1 MLIFLGDIMS
11 FVDDFKQHNAERQ
24 SKLYE
29 KTLSNYNIF
38 EGVECNVILP
48 EKQLKTSG
56 KSGATKGAATLAFG
70 FVGLAA
76 TSGTS
81 QNEENRNIR
90 TIIQVVDK
98 GIVFKNGSMDG
109 SDIRIP
115 YNQIIKMELFGEKS
129 NNQGLLTLLRN
140 KRVIIVPKLL
150 DKKQS
155 EIILTHLMNIINERA
170 SGIKYEDPG
179 WGLETE
185 RIDSDSELVRLDN
198 SQVSELERLAN
209 LFDKGFLTDDEFKNM
224 KKKII
229 EN

>member
-1 MLIFLGDIMS
+1 MS

-56 KSGATKGAATLAFG
+56 KSGATKGVATLALG

-115 YNQIIKMELFGEKS
+115 YNQII
-129 NNQGLLTLLRN
+129 TIR
-140 KRVIIVPKLL
+140 
-150 DKKQS
+150 
-155 EIILTHLMNIINERA
+155 
-170 SGIKYEDPG
+170 
-179 WGLETE
+179 
-185 RIDSDSELVRLDN
+185 
-198 SQVSELERLAN
+198 
-209 LFDKGFLTDDEFKNM
+209 
-224 KKKII
+224 KIF
-229 EN
+229 

>member
-1 MLIFLGDIMS
+1 MIETIYTKHIYPTYAGETALFKTIVVMLVIQRFGVVTLP
-11 FVDDFKQHNAERQ
+11 
-24 SKLYE
+24 KLQMY
-29 KTLSNYNIF
+29 LWS
-38 EGVECNVILP
+38 
-48 EKQLKTSG
+48 LK
-56 KSGATKGAATLAFG
+56 
-70 FVGLAA
+70 
-76 TSGTS
+76 
-81 QNEENRNIR
+81 NEENRNIR

-115 YNQIIKMELFGEKS
+115 YNQIIKMELFGEKN

-170 SGIKYEDPG
+170 LGIKYEEPG

-198 SQVSELERLAN
+198 SQVSELERLTN